1 MCKKEARTK
10 EEDEPYV
17 FSDDFLSVV
26 WEVKVNEIGQK
37 THGYRENDKKVVMKY
52 TQILDNV
59 VFGLWDDVLEFVVV
73 GVLIES
79 NEGTYYRDREREQS
93 LCFPNIIFKLKP

>member
-1 MCKKEARTK
+1 MR
-10 EEDEPYV
+10 
-17 FSDDFLSVV
+17 SVRRLMV
-26 WEVKVNEIGQK
+26 TEK
-37 THGYRENDKKVVMKY
+37 NDKKVVVRNN
-52 TQILDNV
+52 QISDNV

-79 NEGTYYRDREREQS
+79 NEGTYYRDRERES

>member
-10 EEDEPYV
+10 EKDEPYV

-37 THGYRENDKKVVMKY
+37 THGYRENDKKVVVKY
-52 TQILDNV
+52 TQISDNV
-59 VFGLWDDVLEFVVV
+59 VFGLWDDFLEFVVV
-73 GVLIES
+73 WVLIES
-79 NEGTYYRDREREQS
+79 NEGTYRDRERESRASVFQI
-93 LCFPNIIFKLKP
+93 LFLN